1 MAISLKYFLATVV
14 TAIFLYHY
22 FYEVSIVVP
31 VVHAPVGSIKGTL
44 LKSKYGRNIF
54 AYTGI
59 PYAEAPIGPLR
70 FKRPKPLPDN
80 SWEGVFDGSN
90 SVTKC
95 VQLSEIPMLRTVNG
109 AEDCLQL
116 NVYVPQQNSSEYV
129 LLIRT
134 PESKQKEIRGFK
146 RDSIF
151 MILYLK
157 ELQSFRLS

>member
-1 MAISLKYFLATVV
+1 MAINLKYFSATVV
-14 TAIFLYHY
+14 TAIFLYHH
-22 FYEVSIVVP
+22 FYKVSIVP

-80 SWEGVFDGSN
+80 SWEGVFDGSRG
-90 SVTKC
+90 VTKC
-95 VQLSEIPMLRTVNG
+95 VQLSEIPMLRPVNG

-134 PESKQKEIRGFK
+134 PESKQREMRDFK
-146 RDSIF
+146 RGS
-151 MILYLK
+151 K
-157 ELQSFRLS
+157 GCSS